1 LFRKISLGERRV
13 FLNEARSLRTKQTY
27 TIGIVI
33 PDIANNWY
41 AKVLRAVED
50 AAEQKGYNLILCNS
64 DENPKKEIKYLK
76 VLYGKNVDGVILST
90 TGGTDTFVRKLI
102 RGGLPLVLIDRKIR
116 NTKATQM
123 LLDNKGVA
131 YDIANH
137 LINVGHERISIVGGL
152 LRTSVGEERLKG
164 YKRALE

>member
-64 DENPKKEIKYLK
+64 DENPKK
-76 VLYGKNVDGVILST
+76 
-90 TGGTDTFVRKLI
+90 TD
-102 RGGLPLVLIDRKIR
+102 KISQG
-116 NTKATQM
+116 A
-123 LLDNKGVA
+123 
-131 YDIANH
+131 
-137 LINVGHERISIVGGL
+137 
-152 LRTSVGEERLKG
+152 LR
-164 YKRALE
+164 